1 MVTACL
7 CGGCGRRLLPRRC
20 PAFSWGCFP
29 CCCSGCCSLVARCSS
44 RWGRAPLGSLC
55 CLSGCVLVLVVRLP
69 SSCRVLRA
77 VGGAPFLPRLF
88 RSCRVAG
95 SPSLVVLLVVAS
107 VLLRRGSFARPVS
120 CCRSGCS
127 GGGLSPPLKH
137 T

>member
-29 CCCSGCCSLVARCSS
+29 CCCSGCCSLVARSSLPCS
-44 RWGRAPLGSLC
+44 RAPPGSSC
-55 CLSGCVLVLVVRLP
+55 CFSGCVLVLVVRLP

-77 VGGAPFLPRLF
+77 GGGAPCLPRLC
-88 RSCRVAG
+88 RSCRRAG
-95 SPSLVVLLVVAS
+95 LPSLVVLLVAAS
-107 VLLRRGSFARPVS
+107 VLLLRGSFVRRAS

-127 GGGLSPPLKH
+127 GCGHSPQLKH
-137 T
+137 S